1 MFAGSDCDLDAK
13 CFSSVS
19 FNREVDD
26 TGPYKNFVAN
36 LHLEGGMDICFFSPV
51 RKSKIPNPNAAK
63 STTLASVS
71 YAGDSSRH

>member
-36 LHLEGGMDICFFSPV
+36 LHLEGGMDMLFLTSEKKQNP
-51 RKSKIPNPNAAK
+51 KSQCCEIDYVGK
-63 STTLASVS
+63 
-71 YAGDSSRH
+71 R